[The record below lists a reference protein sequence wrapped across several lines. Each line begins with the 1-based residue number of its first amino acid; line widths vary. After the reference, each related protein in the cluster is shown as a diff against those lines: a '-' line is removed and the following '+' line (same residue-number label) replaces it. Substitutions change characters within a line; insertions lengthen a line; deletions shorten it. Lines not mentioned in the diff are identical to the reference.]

1 MQNKTSTISGSYNF
15 RLKLSI
21 EDIDVTEKTI
31 LLRVDYDVS
40 VGKYYKIGATY
51 RIDGGINTINYL
63 IQRGCRV
70 IICSHL
76 GDPKLDEDGYKNK
89 YSLKRVALYLS
100 SKLSQPVKFFDD
112 IFSIKTKRELAKLRP
127 GQVALLE
134 NLRFWPGE
142 KDNSPSFAKK
152 IIDVVGADIFVQ
164 DAFAV
169 LHRKHASTDA
179 ITKYLPTVAGFL
191 VLDEF
196 KHFDN
201 FFDKAEKPV
210 LGIVGGAKLKDK
222 VGALERLIDKCDDV
236 FVGGAVANVLYY
248 YSGIYTGESKI
259 DNTDEMYSM
268 VKRIKDKV
276 FPMEDA
282 LDRSGLPRCRIR
294 HGRNACFLCSQHF
307 KVPLDVAIS
316 LNKHYTQQRMTVEC
330 TMVAPN
336 EMILDMGDVAIL
348 RLKHYIGQP
357 KTVFWN
363 GVFGYVEMKYFRSG
377 TEAVARHLAYLHQQ
391 GSKVYVGGGDTAN
404 FLYEMFED
412 PTEHFDYI
420 STGGGATLDL
430 INGLP
435 LPGYEN
441 ILNKE

>member
-1 MQNKTSTISGSYNF
+1 
-15 RLKLSI
+15 
-21 EDIDVTEKTI
+21 
-31 LLRVDYDVS
+31 
-40 VGKYYKIGATY
+40 
-51 RIDGGINTINYL
+51 
-63 IQRGCRV
+63 
-70 IICSHL
+70 
-76 GDPKLDEDGYKNK
+76 
-89 YSLKRVALYLS
+89 VALYLS
-100 SKLSQPVKFFDD
+100 SQLSQPVKFIDNP
-112 IFSIKTKRELAKLRP
+112 FSAKSKKDLASLEP

-142 KDNSPSFAKK
+142 KDNSSAFAKK
-152 IIDVVGADIFVQ
+152 LIDATGASFFIQ

-196 KHFDN
+196 KHFN
-201 FFDKAEKPV
+201 KFFTKSERPI
-210 LGIVGGAKLKDK
+210 LGIVGGAKLIDK
-222 VGALERLIDKCDDV
+222 VGSLERLVDRCDDI

-248 YSGIYTGESKI
+248 YSGIYTGESALN
-259 DNTDEMYSM
+259 NTDQMSDM
-268 VKRIKDKV
+268 IKNIKQKV
-276 FPMEDA
+276 FAKEDA
-282 LDRSGLPRCRIR
+282 LDRSELPRCRIR

-307 KVPLDVAIS
+307 RVPLDIAVS

-348 RLKHYIGQP
+348 RLKHYICQP

-363 GVFGYVEMKYFRSG
+363 GVFGYVEMKYFRAG

-391 GSKVYVGGGDTAN
+391 GTKVYVGGGDTAN
-404 FLYEMFED
+404 FLYEMFND

-420 STGGGATLDL
+420 STGGGATLAL
-430 INGLP
+430 INDLP

-441 ILNKE
+441 ILNKK